1 MIRAEEIDADGHFL
15 LDGENVEL
23 EQILL
28 GLQAQ
33 CHAFVSK
40 DLHGFH
46 PGAGGEVMVVA
57 LLGQEINKELQI
69 VPRHVHPQV
78 AQLHQIHSG
87 LSLAPLEANG
97 AHVSVEN
104 PGSHLPPLQP
114 HGHSVLGPSGE
125 LGLGNSWGVRLLV
138 KAAD

>member
-1 MIRAEEIDADGHFL
+1 MIRAEEIDADGHFP

-46 PGAGGEVMVVA
+46 PGAGGEVVVVA
-57 LLGQEINKELQI
+57 LLGQEVNKKLQM
-69 VPRHVHPQV
+69 VPRHVKPQV
-78 AQLHQIHSG
+78 AQLHQFISIRYG
-87 LSLAPLEANG
+87 K
-97 AHVSVEN
+97 
-104 PGSHLPPLQP
+104 
-114 HGHSVLGPSGE
+114 GE
-125 LGLGNSWGVRLLV
+125 LNNPPFLWCSHETLYNQRLPT
-138 KAAD
+138 AAWR